1 MSARPD
7 PGSGKTADLRD
18 EIPLCEREA
27 EVIEAVENGMW
38 TQDLSRHAAECP
50 VCADTA
56 RVATLFALEGTAALE
71 EADEAVSTPARLPGA
86 DEIWRRVRSDQ
97 RRAALERALWPIR
110 LVERLAGGVAVVV
123 AALIA
128 WWGAPHLESLLAP
141 LAAPIARG
149 VERMAGSLAPAPSDA
164 VSPGL
169 PPELLATGVLA
180 LGLGML
186 AVWLYRSWAEP

>member
-1 MSARPD
+1 MSARPEGD
-7 PGSGKTADLRD
+7 GNTADLRD
-18 EIPLCEREA
+18 EVPLCEREA

-38 TQDLSRHAAECP
+38 TEDLSRHAAECP
-50 VCADTA
+50 ACADTA
-56 RVATLFALEGTAALE
+56 RVAKLFAFEATVAME
-71 EADEAVSTPARLPGA
+71 EADGAMDAPGRLPGA
-86 DEIWRRVRSDQ
+86 DEIWRRARSDE
-97 RRAALERALWPIR
+97 RRAAVERALWPIR

-128 WWGAPHLESLLAP
+128 WWGAPHLETLLAP
-141 LAAPIARG
+141 VARG
-149 VERMAGSLAPAPSDA
+149 VERMAGSLAPAPSNS
-164 VSPGL
+164 VTSGL